1 MAPPSLPPVRTV
13 GDRAQVPLPTAALGW
28 AGAWLLGNV
37 LAAAVFAAS
46 GHETVA
52 EAGPGWLALSSLG
65 LWIPLVAMVVG
76 LGRKFGRD
84 HLVADY
90 GVSFRPV
97 DLVGIPAGVL
107 AQLVVLPLV
116 YLPLQHFW
124 PGTFS
129 DDRLEER
136 ARDLWDNAHGAG
148 LALLVVVVVV
158 GAPLVEELVYRGL
171 LQGALT
177 RRLDDVVGLVAAA
190 LWFAAIHFQP
200 VEFPGLF
207 MIGLVLGVCMW
218 RTGRLGM
225 PILAHVAFN
234 ATGLALAAGR

>member
-1 MAPPSLPPVRTV
+1 MLISATRSDSALISLICAWRRVWASRSIRRPKTP
-13 GDRAQVPLPTAALGW
+13 RARS
-28 AGAWLLGNV
+28 AGIAW
-37 LAAAVFAAS
+37 
-46 GHETVA
+46 
-52 EAGPGWLALSSLG
+52 SL
-65 LWIPLVAMVVG
+65 
-76 LGRKFGRD
+76 K
-84 HLVADY
+84 
-90 GVSFRPV
+90 
-97 DLVGIPAGVL
+97 
-107 AQLVVLPLV
+107 
-116 YLPLQHFW
+116 LPLQHFW